1 MLSMRTLSQ
10 HEKEMCKR
18 AIDNARI
25 LKNEQNVIQLEQEL
39 ADCKAAL
46 VVSQNSLS
54 ACKDQLQVCKREIIA
69 NKSEL
74 DESGSILVERL
85 MQMMQ
90 LQQQLDELSDRLE
103 HSEVKAKDQYEDTDK
118 RLSAII
124 ERLTATVSRLEV
136 DLTTVRSSAALKEES
151 IKVMQRDSN
160 NTSNALARELE
171 GLLDKQTAAME
182 CATKNAETAESH
194 AAELRSQVAE
204 LVQSKMVMEQ
214 QIRDLHSTNDGVQ
227 KVCRKQDEAL
237 ANMKHDLDAAR
248 AVETDLTLQRDSLAE
263 KLDKYEHEVAALK
276 SQLVSAE
283 EETERAR
290 LDAGASRDDLCK
302 MEEDLKVSREEAAA
316 LKSQLESAEEETER
330 VRLDAG
336 ASRDG
341 LCKMEK
347 DLKVSREEA
356 AALKSQ
362 LTSVWSEV
370 AHVPRLQKELA
381 AVKLQLS
388 SSKSRMALVRE
399 ESLTLQ
405 GVIDAGEKD
414 LVALKEGW
422 HILIKEKQLLRAQLV
437 TARMQVEEI
446 EQESSLSQQE
456 LAWLCND
463 IDALMQ
469 HFMTESAS
477 ERRKAFDEIQD
488 VIKSSKQI
496 SAQLQA
502 SVQENS
508 SLVNQLD
515 TSLAEKSALKQELLS
530 RSHGHTV
537 EMQALNCELD
547 AAREKV
553 EEAQGRMEIREREL
567 ERAHERTCE
576 RLERMAAEEQ
586 ERASTKI
593 NELEQQV
600 EHLRWQLDR
609 EQAAVAA
616 ERQRSEHNLS
626 NLRDEIEEQR
636 VKMQEEMLSEQK
648 RMEDQSNASLEALQ
662 VVCPAVLEQIV

>member
-1 MLSMRTLSQ
+1 M
-10 HEKEMCKR
+10 EM
-18 AIDNARI
+18 
-25 LKNEQNVIQLEQEL
+25 
-39 ADCKAAL
+39 
-46 VVSQNSLS
+46 
-54 ACKDQLQVCKREIIA
+54 
-69 NKSEL
+69 
-74 DESGSILVERL
+74 
-85 MQMMQ
+85 
-90 LQQQLDELSDRLE
+90 
-103 HSEVKAKDQYEDTDK
+103 
-118 RLSAII
+118 
-124 ERLTATVSRLEV
+124 
-136 DLTTVRSSAALKEES
+136 
-151 IKVMQRDSN
+151 
-160 NTSNALARELE
+160 
-171 GLLDKQTAAME
+171 
-182 CATKNAETAESH
+182 
-194 AAELRSQVAE
+194 
-204 LVQSKMVMEQ
+204 
-214 QIRDLHSTNDGVQ
+214 
-227 KVCRKQDEAL
+227 
-237 ANMKHDLDAAR
+237 
-248 AVETDLTLQRDSLAE
+248 
-263 KLDKYEHEVAALK
+263 
-276 SQLVSAE
+276 
-283 EETERAR
+283 
-290 LDAGASRDDLCK
+290 
-302 MEEDLKVSREEAAA
+302 
-316 LKSQLESAEEETER
+316 
-330 VRLDAG
+330 
-336 ASRDG
+336 
-341 LCKMEK
+341 

-422 HILIKEKQLLRAQLV
+422 HILIKEKQSLRAQLV